1 MGIPMGR
8 QIARWGLAAALGIAA
23 GGALLAQAGPNDLP
37 KVDAASA
44 DRGRTVWVAQCI
56 DCHGSQARGTDKGPN
71 LVRSVLVLHDRYGS
85 ELEPFLKKG
94 HQTQSGTPSASFTHD
109 QVVDLANFLRQ
120 RINDTLRG
128 SPLFVVQDILTGD
141 ATRGAAYFNGAGGC
155 ASCHSP
161 TGDLAGIAGRMSPV
175 DIQQRMIF
183 PSLGGRGRGRGRG
196 RGAAPAAPEGTARVV
211 TVAVTPAGG
220 ATVSGALVHMDDFSV
235 TLRDASGGVQTFRRT
250 PDLRVVKTDPLQAH
264 HDLLGR
270 ITDQDMHDLV
280 AYLETLK

>member
-1 MGIPMGR
+1 MTMGR
-8 QIARWGLAAALGIAA
+8 YVARWITAGALGVA
-23 GGALLAQAGPNDLP
+23 GVVALSAQAGPTDLP

-94 HQTQSGTPSASFTHD
+94 HETQSGTPSASFTHD

-120 RINDTLRG
+120 RIDDTLRG
-128 SPLFVVQDILTGD
+128 SPIFVVQNILTGD

-161 TGDLAGIAGRMSPV
+161 TGDFAGIAGRMSPV

-196 RGAAPAAPEGTARVV
+196 RGAAPATTAPTQVV
-211 TVAVTPAGG
+211 TVAVTPPGG
-220 ATVSGALVHMDDFSV
+220 ATVSGALVQMDDFTV
-235 TLRDASGGVQTFRRT
+235 TLRDASGNIQTFRRT
-250 PDLRVVKTDPLQAH
+250 PDMRVVKTDPLQAH
-264 HDLLGR
+264 HDLLDR